1 MDTRIK
7 KDDIAG
13 CYAPT
18 DYYYVDLYSD
28 WNTNQNGKYGESKH
42 FTKSG
47 NEGGFETDIYVGRI
61 PAKNI
66 KDLKTVFKKI
76 KDFTEWT
83 SYAPP
88 LFIGMTDTEPD
99 PVDDAVAL
107 ARILKERALNGR
119 QLKALIEDDG
129 SLDYISAKKNLSG
142 FWSKR
147 YEGEISQTVLVCL

>member
-1 MDTRIK
+1 MYELIKSPDIPQEGRAQIQKVILDMDTRIK

-66 KDLKTVFKKI
+66 KDLKTS
-76 KDFTEWT
+76 E
-83 SYAPP
+83 S
-88 LFIGMTDTEPD
+88 
-99 PVDDAVAL
+99 
-107 ARILKERALNGR
+107 
-119 QLKALIEDDG
+119 
-129 SLDYISAKKNLSG
+129 
-142 FWSKR
+142 
-147 YEGEISQTVLVCL
+147 